1 MLIHYTVGKAENL
14 CVKRDIVNVF
24 INRTAVLK
32 ENFAVSEVLKENF
45 AVSEV
50 LKENFAVSEVL
61 KENFAVSDKTLDKNI
76 IFVIINVKIQFDFLT
91 VNQERKAI
99 CSQNTVI

>member
-1 MLIHYTVGKAENL
+1 MAVVGKAENL

-24 INRTAVLK
+24 INRTA
-32 ENFAVSEVLKENF
+32 
-45 AVSEV
+45 
-50 LKENFAVSEVL
+50 VL

>member
-1 MLIHYTVGKAENL
+1 FLLIHYTVGKAENL

-24 INRTAVLK
+24 INRTA
-32 ENFAVSEVLKENF
+32 
-45 AVSEV
+45 
-50 LKENFAVSEVL
+50 VL

>member
-1 MLIHYTVGKAENL
+1 TVGKAENL

-24 INRTAVLK
+24 INRTA
-32 ENFAVSEVLKENF
+32 
-45 AVSEV
+45 
-50 LKENFAVSEVL
+50 VL

>member
-1 MLIHYTVGKAENL
+1 YTVGKAENL

-24 INRTAVLK
+24 INRTA
-32 ENFAVSEVLKENF
+32 
-45 AVSEV
+45 
-50 LKENFAVSEVL
+50 VL

>member
-24 INRTAVLK
+24 INRTA
-32 ENFAVSEVLKENF
+32 
-45 AVSEV
+45 
-50 LKENFAVSEVL
+50 VL

>member
-1 MLIHYTVGKAENL
+1 LIHYTVGKAENL

-24 INRTAVLK
+24 INRTA
-32 ENFAVSEVLKENF
+32 
-45 AVSEV
+45 
-50 LKENFAVSEVL
+50 VL

>member
-1 MLIHYTVGKAENL
+1 MRKAEDCQRFCRTVGRFSAGG
-14 CVKRDIVNVF
+14 V
-24 INRTAVLK
+24 AVC
-32 ENFAVSEVLKENF
+32 N
-45 AVSEV
+45 
-50 LKENFAVSEVL
+50 
-61 KENFAVSDKTLDKNI
+61 KTLDKNI

>member
-1 MLIHYTVGKAENL
+1 HYTVGKAENL

-24 INRTAVLK
+24 INRTA
-32 ENFAVSEVLKENF
+32 
-45 AVSEV
+45 
-50 LKENFAVSEVL
+50 VL

>member
-1 MLIHYTVGKAENL
+1 GKAENL
-14 CVKRDIVNVF
+14 CVKRDIVNVC
-24 INRTAVLK
+24 INRTA
-32 ENFAVSEVLKENF
+32 
-45 AVSEV
+45 
-50 LKENFAVSEVL
+50 VL

>member
-1 MLIHYTVGKAENL
+1 GKAENL

-24 INRTAVLK
+24 INRTA
-32 ENFAVSEVLKENF
+32 
-45 AVSEV
+45 
-50 LKENFAVSEVL
+50 VL

>member
-1 MLIHYTVGKAENL
+1 IHYTVGKAENL

-24 INRTAVLK
+24 INRTA
-32 ENFAVSEVLKENF
+32 
-45 AVSEV
+45 
-50 LKENFAVSEVL
+50 VL

>member
-1 MLIHYTVGKAENL
+1 MFVNPLYPAAGAGFASAVGKAENL

-24 INRTAVLK
+24 INRTA
-32 ENFAVSEVLKENF
+32 
-45 AVSEV
+45 
-50 LKENFAVSEVL
+50 VL

>member
-1 MLIHYTVGKAENL
+1 GKAENL
-14 CVKRDIVNVF
+14 CVQRDIVNVF
-24 INRTAVLK
+24 INRTA
-32 ENFAVSEVLKENF
+32 
-45 AVSEV
+45 
-50 LKENFAVSEVL
+50 VL

>member
-1 MLIHYTVGKAENL
+1 M
-14 CVKRDIVNVF
+14 
-24 INRTAVLK
+24 
-32 ENFAVSEVLKENF
+32 
-45 AVSEV
+45 
-50 LKENFAVSEVL
+50 L

>member
-1 MLIHYTVGKAENL
+1 MCRLDRVGKAENL

-24 INRTAVLK
+24 INRTA
-32 ENFAVSEVLKENF
+32 
-45 AVSEV
+45 
-50 LKENFAVSEVL
+50 VL

>member
-1 MLIHYTVGKAENL
+1 MHYTVGKAENL

-24 INRTAVLK
+24 INRTA
-32 ENFAVSEVLKENF
+32 
-45 AVSEV
+45 
-50 LKENFAVSEVL
+50 VL

>member
-1 MLIHYTVGKAENL
+1 VGKAENL

-24 INRTAVLK
+24 INRA
-32 ENFAVSEVLKENF
+32 A
-45 AVSEV
+45 
-50 LKENFAVSEVL
+50 VL

>member
-1 MLIHYTVGKAENL
+1 VGKAENL

-24 INRTAVLK
+24 INRTA
-32 ENFAVSEVLKENF
+32 
-45 AVSEV
+45 
-50 LKENFAVSEVL
+50 VL

>member
-24 INRTAVLK
+24 INRTA
-32 ENFAVSEVLKENF
+32 VLKENF

>member
-1 MLIHYTVGKAENL
+1 M
-14 CVKRDIVNVF
+14 
-24 INRTAVLK
+24 LK

>member
-1 MLIHYTVGKAENL
+1 LLIHYTVGKAENL

-24 INRTAVLK
+24 INRTA
-32 ENFAVSEVLKENF
+32 
-45 AVSEV
+45 
-50 LKENFAVSEVL
+50 VL

>member
-1 MLIHYTVGKAENL
+1 GKAENL

-32 ENFAVSEVLKENF
+32 ENFAVS
-45 AVSEV
+45 
-50 LKENFAVSEVL
+50 
-61 KENFAVSDKTLDKNI
+61 DKTLDKNI
-76 IFVIINVKIQFDFLT
+76 IFVIINVKIQSDFLT

>member
-1 MLIHYTVGKAENL
+1 MEVGKAENL

-24 INRTAVLK
+24 INRTA
-32 ENFAVSEVLKENF
+32 
-45 AVSEV
+45 
-50 LKENFAVSEVL
+50 VL

>member
-1 MLIHYTVGKAENL
+1 GKAENL
-14 CVKRDIVNVF
+14 CVKRDIVNGF
-24 INRTAVLK
+24 INRTA
-32 ENFAVSEVLKENF
+32 
-45 AVSEV
+45 
-50 LKENFAVSEVL
+50 VL